1 MTNNQ
6 QENEFTRLINLNQIS
21 KSGLE
26 MMLTTSDA
34 ECEKLAERF
43 SILKIE
49 SVVAKCS
56 IKKLAQ
62 KDTGD
67 YLLSVEMKAEVIQQC
82 IMTLEDINESIDER
96 FNVIFQIVA
105 TDEDENRSTIVDF
118 EVDDEDLE
126 LILETEID
134 LGGYVA
140 EYLSLS
146 LDPYPRKGQV
156 QGDELG
162 YKILAEDEVSERS
175 EKKNPFNV
183 LKDLKH
189 KT

>member
-62 KDTGD
+62 KDI
-67 YLLSVEMKAEVIQQC
+67 LLRDLSSHPKLKNCLRVTIG
-82 IMTLEDINESIDER
+82 TP
-96 FNVIFQIVA
+96 
-105 TDEDENRSTIVDF
+105 DENANF
-118 EVDDEDLE
+118 LQ
-126 LILETEID
+126 EI
-134 LGGYVA
+134 
-140 EYLSLS
+140 
-146 LDPYPRKGQV
+146 K
-156 QGDELG
+156 
-162 YKILAEDEVSERS
+162 KIL
-175 EKKNPFNV
+175 
-183 LKDLKH
+183 
-189 KT
+189 